1 VERQRFD
8 DVGIEILEV
17 PDTSRRR
24 RPRRRFLALG
34 VLAGSA
40 AALVAAAALA
50 ATPAQAPQGGAP
62 AAAAPSPVS
71 FSVER
76 YPARHRFTASERGH
90 QHPIECLAGTAHPAG
105 RQ

>member
-8 DVGIEILEV
+8 DVGFEILEV

-24 RPRRRFLALG
+24 RPRPRFLALG

-40 AALVAAAALA
+40 AAFVAAAALA

-62 AAAAPSPVS
+62 AAAPPPVS
-71 FSVER
+71 FTVER

-90 QHPIECLAGTAHPAG
+90 QHPVACLAGTAHPAG
-105 RQ
+105 PQ